1 MKQLVELKIIKAGI
15 LSTIQDGGRFLG
27 LSLGLTQSGVMDYF
41 AYDLAMALI
50 ESEIDGPVIEVTGG
64 QFSFVVNGTCE
75 VAITG
80 ANSDVYIN
88 DTKIQIWQSFQLNKG
103 DKLEIMETH
112 NGLRNYI
119 AIKGVW
125 SNIQL
130 YKNSYSTDLKA
141 GIGGFLGR
149 RLKCDDIIL
158 LEGEVTN
165 HKLKLEVNSDMLKI
179 NHSHYLNQLYS
190 KHKLIRVCDGPQVDA
205 FSLEMQN
212 KFYDTDYEVSSFSDR
227 MGIRFK
233 GEKLTHMIKADIIT
247 DVIAFGAIQIPG
259 DGLPIVMMA
268 DRQGTGGY
276 TKIANVLFED
286 LSILAQ
292 AEAGDTVRFIRS
304 DIDNVANNAIEMI
317 NFEMKR
323 FEIEDSK
330 QYKITLKRAETPLSA
345 NLVFNLIVESII

>member
-1 MKQLVELKIIKAGI
+1 MQLVELKILKAGI
-15 LSTIQDGGRFLG
+15 LSTIQDSGRFLG

-41 AYDLAMALI
+41 AYSLAMALI
-50 ESEIDGPVIEVTGG
+50 ESEMDGPVIEVTGG
-64 QFSFVVNGTCE
+64 HFSFVVNGTCV

-88 DTKIQIWQSFQLNKG
+88 DTKIQLWQSFQLSKG
-103 DKLEIMETH
+103 DKLEIMETR

-119 AIKGVW
+119 AIKGAW
-125 SNIQL
+125 TNIQL

-149 RLKCDDIIL
+149 RLKYDDIIL
-158 LEGEVTN
+158 LEAEATN
-165 HKLKLEVNSDMLKI
+165 QKLKLEVNLNMLKV
-179 NHSHYLNQLYS
+179 NHSHYFNQLYS
-190 KHKLIRVCDGPQVDA
+190 KHKVIRVSDGPQVDA
-205 FSLEMQN
+205 FSLDMQH
-212 KFYDTDYEVSSFSDR
+212 KFYDTVYEVSSFSDR

-233 GEKLTHMIKADIIT
+233 GEKIAHIVKADIIT

-276 TKIANVLFED
+276 TKIANVVFDD

-292 AEAGDTVRFIRS
+292 AKAGDKVRFIRS
-304 DIDNVANNAIEMI
+304 EIENVDNNALVMKNYEI
-317 NFEMKR
+317 KR
-323 FEIEDSK
+323 FEIEASK
-330 QYKITLKRAETPLSA
+330 QYKITLKRADTPLSA
-345 NLVFNLIVESII
+345 NVVYNLMVESING